1 MVSSTQEQTMKILLL
16 GAAAAAMALTGFAAS
31 AQPYNGRYGGGYSSR
46 GQDQYRGW
54 NGGARDQRGDYNR
67 GDQGRSWSGDR
78 YVQSNGWREGR
89 GNSGYAHRDSYDRS
103 DNNSNGLTTAL
114 AGGLIGLVLGSVLSS
129 NHNDYNA
136 PSPYAYSQPAYG
148 YSQPSYGYQPYGY

>member
-1 MVSSTQEQTMKILLL
+1 MKILLL

-31 AQPYNGRYGGGYSSR
+31 AQPYNGRYGEGYSSR

-54 NGGARDQRGDYNR
+54 NGGARNQRGGYNR

-78 YVQSNGWREGR
+78 YAQSNRWNHG
-89 GNSGYAHRDSYDRS
+89 RDSYGYDRN
-103 DNNSNGLTTAL
+103 DNNSGLTTAL

-129 NHNDYNA
+129 HSDYANQ
-136 PSPYAYSQPAYG
+136 PSPYDYSQPTYG
-148 YSQPSYGYQPYGY
+148 YQSYGYQPYGY

>member
-1 MVSSTQEQTMKILLL
+1 MKILLL

-46 GQDQYRGW
+46 GQDQHQGW

-67 GDQGRSWSGDR
+67 GGQGRSWGGDR
-78 YVQSNGWREGR
+78 YAQSNRGNEGR
-89 GNSGYAHRDSYDRS
+89 GYSGYARRDSYDRG
-103 DNNSNGLTTAL
+103 DNNNGVTTAL

-129 NHNDYNA
+129 HSD
-136 PSPYAYSQPAYG
+136 YSQPAPYG
-148 YSQPSYGYQPYGY
+148 YSQPYGNQSYGYQSYGYQPYGY